1 MDPRGYFNY
10 GLANSVTSA
19 VVTKA
24 KKIVVEVNEHVPYCL
39 GGNQESIH
47 ISRVDHIVEGKNLPL
62 PQIPALEPT
71 DIDKQIAKHLL
82 EQIEDG
88 SCLQLGIGGLPNVVG
103 K

>member
-47 ISRVDHIVEGKNLPL
+47 ISRIDHVVEGKNLPL
-62 PQIPALEPT
+62 PRYLHWSQQKLINR
-71 DIDKQIAKHLL
+71 
-82 EQIEDG
+82 
-88 SCLQLGIGGLPNVVG
+88 LQSIFWPKLKMVHVCS
-103 K
+103 